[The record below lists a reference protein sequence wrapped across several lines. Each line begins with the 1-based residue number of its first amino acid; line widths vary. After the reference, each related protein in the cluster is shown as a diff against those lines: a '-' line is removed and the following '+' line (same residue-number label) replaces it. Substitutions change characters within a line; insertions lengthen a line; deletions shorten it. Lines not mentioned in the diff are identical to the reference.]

1 MRAFLAIP
9 LPEALRAPVAA
20 AQEDLREAGSDVSW
34 ISPDSLHLT
43 LKFLGEISGDA
54 RPDFRPLPPFELE
67 LAGVGEF
74 AGRIVWAGCRG
85 DLRAVNEAA
94 ARAEEAGEKLG
105 VPRERRPFSP
115 HVTIG
120 RIRSKRHLG
129 KLRERMKHWL
139 ERPFGPWPVRRV
151 VLFRSELSP
160 RGAVYTVVAEY
171 PCA

>member
-1 MRAFLAIP
+1 VRAFLAIP
-9 LPEALRAPVAA
+9 LPDGLRSPVAE
-20 AQEDLREAGSDVSW
+20 AQQDLRGAGTDVSW
-34 ISPDSLHLT
+34 IAEDALHLT
-43 LKFLGEISGDA
+43 LKFLGEIPGDA
-54 RPDFRPLPPFELE
+54 RPDFRPPPPFDLE

-85 DLRAVNEAA
+85 DLSAVKETA
-94 ARAEEAGEKLG
+94 ARAEDAGERLG

-120 RIRSKRHLG
+120 RIRSRRHLG
-129 KLRERMKHWL
+129 KLRERMKGWAD
-139 ERPFGPWPVRRV
+139 RVFGPWPVRRI

-160 RGAVYTVVAEY
+160 RGAVYTEVAEY